1 MSVEQEIKKKLAE
14 MFGDGKFESAAR
26 SSAEALGG
34 FSEEIKNIL
43 MGSEDLGTRLTM
55 LRNELGMVGDAAESF
70 AILGAQSLITE
81 TNLKA
86 LAQKLVL
93 VGQGLELAAGPTVRL
108 FQNQQQLTADFNKTT
123 GAAGKYNLALQDAIA
138 RNLLFDTTGAKTAA
152 ATQGLFN
159 TFTDFTIGGVTP
171 AEQALVDVAVALEAV
186 ADVSTGTTAKS
197 FQLLRT
203 GLNLSDKELGKSVL
217 GLEAFSEEIGVSADA
232 IFTDFNNA
240 MPTLA
245 MFGSRAEQVFKQ
257 TAAAAK
263 ATGVEMSTFQSVF
276 DLTDTF
282 EGSAESVGQLNA
294 LLGGPFLNSVE
305 LTMAETPVERMQM
318 LSQAFQD
325 AGVSVDDMSRRQM
338 QAFMGTGLFGKDA
351 TQFAATLRGEFDLLS
366 EATGATGKDLG
377 DLEGKLMTTLT
388 PEQMVSTI
396 TESTLALDG
405 FAQKMDQVNQAAGVK
420 MLESFRAVRSEIAE
434 QLGPLMEQLAGTTE
448 GIATSASDI
457 FAGAGQQAPRETVN
471 INLLL
476 DGKLIDQRQI
486 KIIGTLDQ

>member
-1 MSVEQEIKKKLAE
+1 MSIEQEVRKQLAE
-14 MFGDGKFESAAR
+14 MFGDGKVESAAR
-26 SSAEALGG
+26 SAAQALGG
-34 FSEEIKNIL
+34 FSDTIVDIFNGTKDLSTQLSIL
-43 MGSEDLGTRLTM
+43 RE
-55 LRNELGMVGDAAESF
+55 ELGVVGDAAESF
-70 AILGAQSLITE
+70 AILGTQALITE
-81 TNLKA
+81 ERLQG
-86 LAQKLVL
+86 LSQKLGL

-186 ADVSTGTTAKS
+186 ANVSTDKTAKS

-217 GLEAFSEEIGVSADA
+217 GLEAFSEEIGVSAET

-263 ATGVEMSTFQSVF
+263 ATGVEMTTFQSVF

-282 EGSAESVGQLNA
+282 EGSANAVGQLNA

-338 QAFMGTGLFGKDA
+338 QAFMGTGLFGDDA

-434 QLGPLMEQLAGTTE
+434 QLGPLMEQLAGTAE
-448 GIATSASDI
+448 GIATSTSDI

-486 KIIGTLDQ
+486 KIIGTLAQ